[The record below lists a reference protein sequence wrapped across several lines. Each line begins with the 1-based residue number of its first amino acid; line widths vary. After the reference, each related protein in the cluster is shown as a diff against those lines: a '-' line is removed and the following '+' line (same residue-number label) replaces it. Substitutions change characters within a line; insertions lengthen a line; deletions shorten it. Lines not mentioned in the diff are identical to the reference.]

1 MYIEFDTQNIA
12 IRLCELAEPNT
23 KKFLS
28 LSNIK
33 EIERALYH
41 LKTIAENEYNQD
53 YFRTLLKVLKS
64 ISELDYLE
72 D

>member
-1 MYIEFDTQNIA
+1 MYIEFDTQHVA
-12 IRLCELAEPNT
+12 VRLCELADPNN

-41 LKTIAENEYNQD
+41 LKTIAENEYNSD
-53 YFRTLLKVLKS
+53 YFRELIKVLDA
-64 ISELDYLE
+64 ICNFDYLE